1 MGNIRFNTT
10 TTTTGIF
17 CIYRCRRFLLLLLLL
32 GSVSAGPGEAGE
44 VYLLTAA
51 PRDTDAFQRFLRSA
65 RHFNYTVKALGV
77 ESEASGP
84 LGGGLAL
91 PLVKEALQGDLRH
104 LGDDSVVVVMSR
116 DHDVLLASGP
126 AELLAKFRQARHRL
140 VFAAESFAWPD
151 QGQQGQGL
159 RDHYP
164 AVRHGKRFLSHG
176 GLVGTGAAV
185 RALLALW
192 DGAGDTAT
200 DERDFY
206 TRVYLD
212 PELREQ
218 LNITLDH
225 RCRIF
230 QNLHGSLAEVVL
242 KFETGRVRA
251 RNIEYNSLPVVVFGS
266 GQTKAHLTYLGNYI
280 PDAWSY
286 ESGCRACLEEERDL
300 AAGTE
305 DRLLPRV
312 LVALFVE
319 TPVPFLPDALQRILT
334 MAYPASRV
342 ALLVHCTVKHHQAQ
356 VSRFLTDH
364 GAQFESAR
372 VLDQTSALSPSEARE
387 SAAAV
392 CRDDPGCDFYL
403 SLDAG
408 VALTNRHSLRLLIQQ
423 NRKVLAP
430 LVSRTGKLWSNFWGA
445 RGEDGFYARSEDYV
459 DIVARHR
466 VGVWSVPHVSTVYLL
481 HGSALRGALGAP
493 LYSQGPGSSQDHE
506 LAFSHNLRN
515 RGVFMHL
522 TNRHEFGHLLSLSN
536 QTTTHLHNDLWQ
548 MEENPQDWKERYIHA
563 DYDKIFE
570 EQSIVQKP
578 CDEVFWFPLFSD
590 AACDQII
597 EEMEN
602 HGEWSGG
609 KHEDKRV
616 GGYESVPTD
625 DIHMGQIGF
634 HDQWLAFLR
643 RFIKP
648 VVEKMYK
655 GYVTE
660 SLSVLSFVVRYRP
673 DRQPFLRPHHDASTY
688 TINIALNTVGVDYE
702 GGGCRFPRQECSITD
717 SRKGWALMHPGRL
730 THLHEGL
737 PTTNGTRYIAV
748 SFVDP

>member
-305 DRLLPRV
+305 VQTCGEFCAEPTWRGDPARIGAERV
-312 LVALFVE
+312 KRMQDPLSSEPLRGPWVTLSF
-319 TPVPFLPDALQRILT
+319 FCFDL
-334 MAYPASRV
+334 
-342 ALLVHCTVKHHQAQ
+342 KAQ
-356 VSRFLTDH
+356 H
-364 GAQFESAR
+364 GFGGSAR
-372 VLDQTSALSPSEARE
+372 HGKQPRWTERT
-387 SAAAV
+387 
-392 CRDDPGCDFYL
+392 PGCR
-403 SLDAG
+403 
-408 VALTNRHSLRLLIQQ
+408 V
-423 NRKVLAP
+423 
-430 LVSRTGKLWSNFWGA
+430 GA
-445 RGEDGFYARSEDYV
+445 RSPAWMCQWEKY
-459 DIVARHR
+459 
-466 VGVWSVPHVSTVYLL
+466 
-481 HGSALRGALGAP
+481 
-493 LYSQGPGSSQDHE
+493 
-506 LAFSHNLRN
+506 HNL
-515 RGVFMHL
+515 
-522 TNRHEFGHLLSLSN
+522 
-536 QTTTHLHNDLWQ
+536 QQ
-548 MEENPQDWKERYIHA
+548 QKEVI
-563 DYDKIFE
+563 
-570 EQSIVQKP
+570 
-578 CDEVFWFPLFSD
+578 
-590 AACDQII
+590 QIKLQAI
-597 EEMEN
+597 
-602 HGEWSGG
+602 
-609 KHEDKRV
+609 
-616 GGYESVPTD
+616 YESHL
-625 DIHMGQIGF
+625 DIYI
-634 HDQWLAFLR
+634 
-643 RFIKP
+643 
-648 VVEKMYK
+648 
-655 GYVTE
+655 T
-660 SLSVLSFVVRYRP
+660 SFAG
-673 DRQPFLRPHHDASTY
+673 HAKS
-688 TINIALNTVGVDYE
+688 
-702 GGGCRFPRQECSITD
+702 
-717 SRKGWALMHPGRL
+717 
-730 THLHEGL
+730 
-737 PTTNGTRYIAV
+737 
-748 SFVDP
+748 